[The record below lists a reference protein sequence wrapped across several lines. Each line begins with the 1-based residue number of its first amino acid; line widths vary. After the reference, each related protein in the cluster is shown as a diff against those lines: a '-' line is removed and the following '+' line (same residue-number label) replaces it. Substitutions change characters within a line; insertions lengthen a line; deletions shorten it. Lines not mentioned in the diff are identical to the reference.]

1 MLPLPPRRELPGRLA
16 RLLPGLVLFGIG
28 IALMVDADI
37 GLSPWQVLHQ
47 GISRRTG
54 IPLGT
59 VVIIVGVIVLSLW
72 IPLRERIGLG
82 TLGNVI
88 IIGVVL
94 DIALWLSPIDEL
106 ALWQQVA
113 MMVSGVATIG
123 VASALYIG
131 AGLGPGPRDGL
142 MTGLAKRGYRIGL
155 VRTAI
160 EVTVLVIGWLLG
172 GTVGIG
178 TVTFA
183 LGVGPIIGALLPRL
197 QYASHEAALERS

>member
-1 MLPLPPRRELPGRLA
+1 MLPWPPRAELPARLA
-16 RLLPGLVLFGIG
+16 RLIPGLVLFGLG

-37 GLSPWQVLHQ
+37 GLSPWQVFHQ
-47 GISRRTG
+47 GISEKMG

-59 VVIIVGVIVLSLW
+59 VVIIVGLFVLALW

-82 TLGNVI
+82 TIGNVL

-94 DIALWLSPIDEL
+94 DLALWLSPVGDL
-106 ALWQQVA
+106 VLWQQIVMMAAGVA
-113 MMVSGVATIG
+113 MIG

-142 MTGLAKRGYRIGL
+142 MTGIARRGYRIGV

-160 EVTVLVIGWLLG
+160 EVTVLVVGWLLG

-183 LGVGPIIGALLPRL
+183 LGVGPIIGVFLPRL
-197 QYASHEAALERS
+197 QYAPPEHAQERR